1 MTRRQPFVDAL
12 FFATVAT
19 VTFEKVHWSV
29 GGDLALSDVLSALFL
44 VAFALG
50 RIERL
55 DGRFARSAVV
65 TFAFFLAFLAVYLLG
80 FFNLETAT
88 SLAQW
93 GKGMIKFLL
102 HFGFLFAAVAL
113 VARRSERFYWSALAA
128 FCGGVVVNALYG
140 VLQLGVAQTTGGNLD
155 AAVLSPITGG
165 ASQINIYGAV
175 EGANVY
181 RPNALTGDPNHLA
194 IELLVPLLVLLPI
207 YLRLERGHRLRIPLL
222 LTLTLLFLL
231 ELATFS
237 RSGMLGLL
245 CGLLVLV
252 VPYRHLFV
260 RPRFL
265 VPLGAIF
272 VFVLVFVSQRAG
284 FFEEVLRTRV
294 DTSGRGTSTHFVV
307 YEFIPDVLS
316 QHPLFGLGLN
326 NFSVYYEFVT
336 GRDNFGP
343 HSFYV
348 ALFVES
354 GIIGAL
360 LFLAFIAY
368 LFHRLAVGRAIGRGL
383 SAAGDGLAARVRPLE
398 WGLTAALVGTMA
410 SNLFYL
416 TMSFYYFY
424 VFAGLAIVAPAVFG
438 QRLRAYRRTQP
449 RTARRRP

>member
-12 FFATVAT
+12 FFATIAT

-29 GGDLALSDVLSALFL
+29 GGDLALSDVLTALFL
-44 VAFALG
+44 VAFALS
-50 RIERL
+50 RLERL
-55 DGRFARSAVV
+55 DGRFARSAAV
-65 TFAFFLAFLAVYLLG
+65 TFAFFVAFLAVYLLG

-93 GKGMIKFLL
+93 AKGMVKFVL

-113 VARRSERFYWSALAA
+113 VARRGERFYWWALAA
-128 FCGGVVVNALYG
+128 FCGGVVFNALYG
-140 VLQLGVAQTTGGNLD
+140 VLQLGVAQATGGNLD

-207 YLRLERGHRLRIPLL
+207 YLRLERGHRLRVPLM
-222 LTLTLLFLL
+222 LTLMLLFLI

-260 RPRFL
+260 RARFL
-265 VPLGAIF
+265 APLGALA
-272 VFVLVFVSQRAG
+272 VVVLALVARRAD

-336 GRDNFGP
+336 GRNNFGP

-354 GIIGAL
+354 GIVGAL
-360 LFLAFIAY
+360 LFLSFLGY
-368 LFHRLAVGRAIGRGL
+368 LFLRLSAGRAIGRAL
-383 SAAGDGLAARVRPLE
+383 AAAGDGIAARVRPLE

-410 SNLFYL
+410 ANFFYL
-416 TMSFYYFY
+416 TMSFYYFF
-424 VFAGLAIVAPAVFG
+424 VFAMLAIVAPAVFVR
-438 QRLRAYRRTQP
+438 RLRPA
-449 RTARRRP
+449 